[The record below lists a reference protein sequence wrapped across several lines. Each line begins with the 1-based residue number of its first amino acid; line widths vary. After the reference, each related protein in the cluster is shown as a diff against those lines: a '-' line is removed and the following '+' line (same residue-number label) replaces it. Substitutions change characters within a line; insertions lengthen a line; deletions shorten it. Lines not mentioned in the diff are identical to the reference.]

1 MEQEQAVIFAR
12 REAKFRQ
19 HQQAELQALLKRIE
33 CRLTMSQRFLNPTS
47 YFRFSIRRKEHIK
60 QRNLDSKRLLQRNRN
75 VQTVLESKQNFE
87 SQRLFDNIKKALQ
100 QNAITASNI
109 ANPGAA
115 SSSGL
120 SPTGRGAKSRENTSA
135 GRGGTA
141 ASADENNPATNNHND
156 GGGNYYNNY
165 GGDVQ
170 GNQWPAESGYG
181 YQQGNAE
188 ALYDDA
194 PFLRQAGPSIDVNEG

>member
-1 MEQEQAVIFAR
+1 VQVSASTTIF
-12 REAKFRQ
+12 ESN
-19 HQQAELQALLKRIE
+19 ESL
-33 CRLTMSQRFLNPTS
+33 
-47 YFRFSIRRKEHIK
+47 RFSIRRKEHIK

-100 QNAITASNI
+100 QNAITASNV

-141 ASADENNPATNNHND
+141 ASADENNPATNNNNY

-165 GGDVQ
+165 GGGAQ
-170 GNQWPAESGYG
+170 GDQWPAESGYG